1 MTAKEEVLMQVDK
14 INELITEKMYA
25 SLNEYGKNRFLKL
38 LKDNSYDDVYNSLQI
53 SIKNNFV
60 LGNDESIN
68 EVLNKIDGILYTM
81 KLQREKPEL
90 IEINYLIKI
99 VKNKSNLSG
108 LYIKNIKDY
117 LLDNYTSKD
126 FNNLK
131 EMFCKYGGYTPLMNQ
146 LELYYVKE

>member
-68 EVLNKIDGILYTM
+68 EATIAAIIDL
-81 KLQREKPEL
+81 L
-90 IEINYLIKI
+90 IIIFFI
-99 VKNKSNLSG
+99 
-108 LYIKNIKDY
+108 I
-117 LLDNYTSKD
+117 
-126 FNNLK
+126 
-131 EMFCKYGGYTPLMNQ
+131 
-146 LELYYVKE
+146 